1 MTKYE
6 ILHTRLGEMLEMMDC
21 AAIAA
26 GAEPK
31 GGTAVMRY
39 EDAIRVR

>member
-1 MTKYE
+1 MSKYE
-6 ILHTRLGEMLEMMDC
+6 ILHTRMGEMLEMIDC

-31 GGTAVMRY
+31 QAAEAMRY
-39 EDAIRVR
+39 EDAIQVR